1 MRIYAGLTCAGL
13 TCGVPIFVAPA
24 CAMPTCAEA
33 ALKAHSLAY
42 DARAGR
48 HPIELRPARVRPRV
62 PRTPRGPEGP
72 T

>member
-1 MRIYAGLTCAGL
+1 MRISAGLTCAGL

-33 ALKAHSLAY
+33 ALKARVSVY
-42 DARAGR
+42 DVRAHR
-48 HPIELRPARVRPRV
+48 HPIELRPVWARPRA
-62 PRTPRGPEGP
+62 PRTPRGHGGP